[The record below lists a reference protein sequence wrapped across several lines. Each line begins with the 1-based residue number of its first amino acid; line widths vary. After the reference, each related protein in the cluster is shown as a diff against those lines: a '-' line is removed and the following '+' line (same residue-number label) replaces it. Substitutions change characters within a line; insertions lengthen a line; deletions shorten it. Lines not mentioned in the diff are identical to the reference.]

1 MLAAIVLAGAAAPA
15 STVSELDAT
24 RSRVIVEVGK
34 AGAFSFVA
42 GHSHKIQAPIR
53 GTLSV
58 DPDHPE
64 GASAAFEIR
73 KGDLK
78 VMDDGEPPGDAPKV
92 QETMASEQVLD
103 VSRYP
108 TVTFKSRD
116 VQVRQRSGNA
126 LDLTIN
132 GDLTLHGN
140 TRFIAVSVHAELA
153 PGTVTAQ
160 GTFSVKQTDYGMK
173 PVSVAGGTVRVKD
186 ELKVRFTIV
195 APHQWGKLS
204 GGRR

>member
-15 STVSELDAT
+15 STTSELDAA

-64 GASAAFEIR
+64 AASAAFEIR
-73 KGDLK
+73 TGDLK
-78 VMDDGEPPGDAPKV
+78 VMDDGEPPGDVPKV

-108 TVTFKSRD
+108 TVTFKSRG

-132 GDLTLHGN
+132 GDLTLHGT
-140 TRFIAVSVHAELA
+140 TRPIAVPVHAELTT
-153 PGTVTAQ
+153 GTVTAQ

-195 APHQWGKLS
+195 TRH
-204 GGRR
+204 